1 MEGCLH
7 WAPPS
12 VSVRYALTYVDAA
25 GRLLQAYPVLKANQ
39 AYTIKALTKLMSA
52 YGHLK
57 SSRVTKQL
65 ILLAP

>member
-52 YGHLK
+52 YGHFK
-57 SSRVTKQL
+57 SSRVTKGL
-65 ILLAP
+65 ILLVQ